1 MLENMLVLTRNLFIA
16 FLISVVNLQTITSHL
31 CSEQLNNIAPLIE
44 AQSMGRIVNRPFH
57 GSETDDQLKESN
69 TVIFEGT
76 LKDSHLPLETHS
88 TRLAEVFEKSKEDQ
102 ETLSLATGNHNLPG
116 GSLTTFNNVILNQ
129 RQEYVT
135 NQALFNNNQNVHI
148 HHHHYVILNKNK
160 KNSLD
165 EQTPT
170 GESSEKHFQP
180 VLSTMPYTSSPD
192 LFTLV
197 SQGQTGEI
205 NPKKDEPITNIPHF
219 DQSPQSQE
227 LSYDHLIPIDIRK
240 SDKTNGT
247 QPPLEND
254 SKGLLDDH
262 GKNEMDLH
270 QSEII
275 TLKISTLPPS
285 DNEHSEYDV
294 PLN

>member
-1 MLENMLVLTRNLFIA
+1 MLVLTRNLFKA
-16 FLISVVNLQTITSHL
+16 FLISVVTLQTIRSTS

-57 GSETDDQLKESN
+57 GSETDDQSKDSN

-76 LKDSHLPLETHS
+76 LEDSHLPLETHS
-88 TRLAEVFEKSKEDQ
+88 TRLAEFYEKSKEDQ
-102 ETLSLATGNHNLPG
+102 ETLSLATRNHNLPG
-116 GSLTTFNNVILNQ
+116 GILTTFNNVILNQ
-129 RQEYVT
+129 RQDYVT
-135 NQALFNNNQNVHI
+135 NPALFYNNQNVHI
-148 HHHHYVILNKNK
+148 HHHHYVTLNKNK

-165 EQTPT
+165 EYTPT
-170 GESSEKHFQP
+170 GESSENHFQP
-180 VLSTMPYTSSPD
+180 VLSTMPYISSPD

-205 NPKKDEPITNIPHF
+205 NPQKDDTITNKTDF

-227 LSYDHLIPIDIRK
+227 MSYDNLIPIDIRK
-240 SDKTNGT
+240 SDKANET
-247 QPPLEND
+247 QPLLEND
-254 SKGLLDDH
+254 SKDLLNDQS
-262 GKNEMDLH
+262 KNEMELH
-270 QSEII
+270 QSDII

-285 DNEHSEYDV
+285 DNEHSAYDV